1 MEQSVMTLYQDI
13 AQYSK
18 STNIAIYFRNE
29 KIRYVD
35 LLNRVNILAD
45 HFYSLGIHR
54 DSVVSLLSYNCPEAI
69 IALYALNKI
78 GAIVSILHPL
88 IPVKGLSDS
97 IKDTKSEYLIILD
110 ARYSAYK
117 EELKGLNIQ
126 TYFITALVDLSF
138 FEKGGYKKK
147 YFTELSDVDQSKV
160 LTSTDKKFK
169 FVSEIEINNDP
180 QKVSFYLRS
189 GGTTNH
195 IKTVALND
203 KAIRYAGSRAG
214 DILSRDFIG
223 LSTLGVLPIF
233 HGFGLSMGIHAPL
246 MHNASIYLMMKFD
259 GDEIATAI
267 NKKQLNLLLAVPYM
281 INRLMQNPKF
291 RSSNLSNL
299 YMTFV
304 GADKISETLVTEF
317 NELMKKHGSQNRIY
331 EGYGQTE
338 IVTVGFVNTINDHRM
353 GSVGKPLD
361 GLRVKIVN
369 PEDRRKELPV
379 GEDGEILITGPSNCL
394 GYLNTPKNRQPFF
407 TDAKKIT
414 YIGTGDIGHVDEDG
428 YLYFKNRYND
438 VVKIA
443 GFNVYLADIENLA
456 DEIDGVVDAA
466 AIYVSK
472 EEHPYIHLYVENHSK
487 DDKLLKEE
495 LLNHLKAHL
504 IKYSLPEKVSILP
517 HFPRTS
523 VGKIDKKALIH
534 F

>member
-1 MEQSVMTLYQDI
+1 
-13 AQYSK
+13 
-18 STNIAIYFRNE
+18 
-29 KIRYVD
+29 
-35 LLNRVNILAD
+35 
-45 HFYSLGIHR
+45 
-54 DSVVSLLSYNCPEAI
+54 
-69 IALYALNKI
+69 
-78 GAIVSILHPL
+78 
-88 IPVKGLSDS
+88 
-97 IKDTKSEYLIILD
+97 
-110 ARYSAYK
+110 
-117 EELKGLNIQ
+117 
-126 TYFITALVDLSF
+126 
-138 FEKGGYKKK
+138 
-147 YFTELSDVDQSKV
+147 
-160 LTSTDKKFK
+160 
-169 FVSEIEINNDP
+169 
-180 QKVSFYLRS
+180 
-189 GGTTNH
+189 
-195 IKTVALND
+195 
-203 KAIRYAGSRAG
+203 
-214 DILSRDFIG
+214 
-223 LSTLGVLPIF
+223 
-233 HGFGLSMGIHAPL
+233 
-246 MHNASIYLMMKFD
+246 
-259 GDEIATAI
+259 
-267 NKKQLNLLLAVPYM
+267 
-281 INRLMQNPKF
+281 
-291 RSSNLSNL
+291 
-299 YMTFV
+299 MTFV